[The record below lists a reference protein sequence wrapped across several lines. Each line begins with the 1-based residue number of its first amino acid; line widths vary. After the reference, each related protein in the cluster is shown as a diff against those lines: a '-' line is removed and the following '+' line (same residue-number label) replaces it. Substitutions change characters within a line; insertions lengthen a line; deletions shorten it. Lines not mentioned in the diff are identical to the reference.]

1 MSTAPVTPVTPAAP
15 AAPVVAPVTAENVT
29 VNMTREQIAAAQP
42 APAVA
47 SPAVEANPAAI
58 PAAVVAPTP
67 DNPVVTVDLGGGQ
80 YEVKYLTGETFKG
93 TATEVL
99 AKVGQSHVST
109 KQWAQS
115 EVAKA
120 KVPPATPVLPEPSKF
135 STPEEE
141 ATAAYVMELFAKKAG
156 YNSSEQMLQEQARIR
171 NNAEQFA
178 GQNLSVQFAA
188 VAPEFNGTAENSDKL
203 LNTVKTLGLDS
214 LLSSND
220 PGQQLNALRAAHAF
234 ALQNKI
240 YDPRPAAPV
249 VAAPVVAT
257 PPPPPIPSSGP
268 VDLSAVPEDLKVDI
282 NMPKE
287 EIQRRIDM
295 ARQRNYIY

>member
-1 MSTAPVTPVTPAAP
+1 MSTAPVTPVTPATP
-15 AAPVVAPVTAENVT
+15 AAPVAAPVTAENVN

-42 APAVA
+42 APIAPVI
-47 SPAVEANPAAI
+47 EAPAAPI
-58 PAAVVAPTP
+58 PAAVTAPTP

-120 KVPPATPVLPEPSKF
+120 KVPATPVLPEPSKF

-178 GQNLSVQFAA
+178 GQNISVQFAA

-249 VAAPVVAT
+249 AVAPVVAT
-257 PPPPPIPSSGP
+257 PPPPPIPNSGP
-268 VDLSAVPEDLKVDI
+268 VDLSTVPEDLRVNI
-282 NMPKE
+282 NMSKE
-287 EIQRRIDM
+287 EIQRRIDL
-295 ARQRNYIY
+295 ARQRDYIY